1 MQQQTNSGI
10 LGSMHNSI
18 PVIRR
23 LAGPK
28 LTASGSIGAVCALVL
43 SLALAA
49 CASPGGI
56 GRNDAT
62 ARALSSDEV
71 LLSDESNCRTELG
84 RTPAADVRRISL
96 TRMHLLNWNTH
107 KNSDAAMQADINKL
121 ASGADLLLLQEAVSD
136 SKAFRDI
143 SDQFHWSFAPGFKR
157 ASLSTGVMTASR
169 VRPLATCSLTNY
181 EPWLKSPKATNIT
194 KFALQGT
201 DKTLLVLNLH
211 LINFTIGLDDVERQ
225 LNQALNFVAEHDGPV
240 IVSGDFNTWRKGRR
254 DLVENALT
262 RQGLVPVAYDTDY
275 RKRVFGYALDHT
287 FVRDIK
293 LAHGTSHAVQSSDH
307 NPTSITL
314 EF

>member
-1 MQQQTNSGI
+1 MPGRTRAVSA
-10 LGSMHNSI
+10 
-18 PVIRR
+18 
-23 LAGPK
+23 LA
-28 LTASGSIGAVCALVL
+28 L
-43 SLALAA
+43 SLILTA
-49 CASPGGI
+49 CASAGGMA
-56 GRNDAT
+56 RNNGLDP
-62 ARALSSDEV
+62 ALSSDKAY
-71 LLSDESNCRTELG
+71 STDEENCRIALG
-84 RTPAADVRRISL
+84 KEPAENTRRIAL
-96 TRMHLLNWNTH
+96 TRMRLLNWNTH

-136 SKAFRDI
+136 SQAFRDI

-157 ASLSTGVMTASR
+157 AKLSTGVMTASR

-211 LINFTIGLDDVERQ
+211 LINFTLGIGDVEQQ
-225 LNQALNFVAEHDGPV
+225 LSQALSFVAGHDGPV

-254 DLVENALT
+254 DLVQEALT